1 MGGGSVRRGDTTTS
15 RTRGARGNGM
25 ERGMTRGN
33 GMMRGI
39 GARRWEVV
47 A

>member
-1 MGGGSVRRGDTTTS
+1 MRGDATNS
-15 RTRGARGNGM
+15 QTRGARGNDM

-33 GMMRGI
+33 VAIRG
-39 GARRWEVV
+39 RVVSRWEVE